1 CATPWRRPANV
12 AIKFR
17 RVMFVGTP
25 NVGTDLADPK
35 NLPVTLDR
43 LANAIHMLPDAPLTF
58 ALGAVFAAAA
68 YVSET
73 GLDALPGLV
82 DQAPASQFLTKL
94 NAPKSRSIDVAGYFG
109 IEAEF
114 HPDGGIASAILD
126 KGVDRVFRGK
136 ANDLIVPTREVT
148 LIASAQLPPVRV
160 KQYGSADHIYH
171 TSFFRHLPTWQYIA
185 ESLGVDKS
193 GPSR

>member
-1 CATPWRRPANV
+1 M
-12 AIKFR
+12 KFR
-17 RVMFVGTP
+17 RVVFVGTP

-58 ALGAVFAAAA
+58 ALGAVFAVAA

-82 DQAPASQFLTKL
+82 DQSPASRFLTKL
-94 NAPKSRSIDVAGYFG
+94 NEPKSRSVDVAGYFG

-114 HPDGGIASAILD
+114 HPDGGIASALLD

-136 ANDLIVPTREVT
+136 ANDIIVPTHEVS
-148 LIASAQLPPVRV
+148 LIASAQLPAVRV
-160 KQYGSADHIYH
+160 KQYGSDDHVYH
-171 TSFFRHLPTWQYIA
+171 TSFFRQRLTWEYIA
-185 ESLGVDKS
+185 ASLGVDQS
-193 GPSR
+193 GPSRTGR